1 MSDLTKVDKICKIA
15 SNWWANAIEHPKMDN
30 GDYSREGRALNLIS
44 TIMVQLITTEQQKQ
58 FNEELYNEIKNI
70 LKNYNENQSL
80 YLSVDYSPNKYLSE
94 PAKKCNISLNNFP
107 IKTTMQINK
116 HVVKVRYGY
125 GSDYE
130 TLYADKYYYENEIKS
145 YEETIEYYKEQDE
158 SYFFIG
164 SKEAAIKRCN
174 NMINKYKKCLEEII
188 KKEANINE

>member
-44 TIMVQLITTEQQKQ
+44 TIMVQLITIEQQKQ

-80 YLSVDYSPNKYLSE
+80 YLSVDYSPDKYLSE

-107 IKTTMQINK
+107 IKTTMVITK
-116 HVVKVRYGY
+116 HSVKVRYGY
-125 GSDYE
+125 SAGFE
-130 TLYADKYYYENEIKS
+130 ILYADKYYWQEKINNCKK
-145 YEETIEYYKEQDE
+145 TIEHYQKQDNSYFESWTDWSKMDCIKEQEDLLQN
-158 SYFFIG
+158 YQLQL
-164 SKEAAIKRCN
+164 
-174 NMINKYKKCLEEII
+174 KYCEE
-188 KKEANINE
+188 